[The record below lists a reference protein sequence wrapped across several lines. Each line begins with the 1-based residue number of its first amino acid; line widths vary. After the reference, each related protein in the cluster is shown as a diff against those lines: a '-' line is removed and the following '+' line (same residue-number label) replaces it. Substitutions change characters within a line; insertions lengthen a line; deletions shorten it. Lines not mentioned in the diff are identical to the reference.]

1 MTTRRFLKT
10 IATFTALSASTVI
23 SYAQEQEAQ
32 APKVSIAAAYTD
44 ELLEQ
49 VIFIGRGEAVDK
61 VDIVAR
67 VSGFMEEILVKDGDD
82 VKKGDILFRIEDDTY
97 AATLGA
103 RHADLEQ
110 AEANQNLAEVEL
122 ERKSELFRR
131 DVGTEADRD
140 VAFANNEV
148 AKAQVNIAKA
158 AIELA
163 ELDVNYTE
171 VVAPFD
177 GRIGRIGVS
186 TGELVGPTTTPLVNL
201 VRNAPI
207 YVEFSL
213 TEKQLINVMDTYK
226 TTVAGVA
233 NNPQTPDAFV
243 ILPNGKELE
252 EAGRIVFSDN
262 RVDPT
267 TGSIALR
274 AEFANESGLII
285 DGSFLNVRIQA
296 TEPTQVLMIPQAAVQ
311 RDQRGDFVLVVS
323 DQQLVEQRYVT
334 LGRQVEAAIV
344 VEDGMREGEAVIV
357 EGLQRVR
364 PGVAVEAVVAG
375 TPIEE

>member
-1 MTTRRFLKT
+1 MNLGISIKAIVSLIFVSLSV
-10 IATFTALSASTVI
+10 IAAPA
-23 SYAQEQEAQ
+23 QEAQ

-67 VSGFMEEILVKDGDD
+67 VSGFLEEILVKNGQA
-82 VKKGDILFRIEDDTY
+82 VKKGDVLFRIEDETY
-97 AATLGA
+97 LATLGA
-103 RHADLEQ
+103 RQADLEQ
-110 AEANQNLAEVEL
+110 AHANQDLAAVEL
-122 ERKSELFRR
+122 ERKSELFER

-163 ELDVNYTE
+163 ELDVAYTE
-171 VVAPFD
+171 VKAPFD
-177 GRIGRIGVS
+177 GHIGRIQVS
-186 TGELVGPTTTPLVNL
+186 AGELVGPTTTPLVNL

-213 TEKQLINVMDTYK
+213 TEKQLITVMENYQTS
-226 TTVAGVA
+226 VAGVA
-233 NNPQTPDAFV
+233 NNPQTPDVFV
-243 ILPNGKELE
+243 ILPNGNELE
-252 EAGRIVFSDN
+252 ESGRVVFSDN
-262 RVDPT
+262 RVDPS
-267 TGSIALR
+267 TGSITLR
-274 AEFANESGLII
+274 AEFANERGLII

-296 TEPTQVLMIPQAAVQ
+296 TEPVQVLMIPQAAVQ
-311 RDQRGDFVLVVS
+311 RDQRGDFVLVVNA
-323 DQQLVEQRYVT
+323 QQLVEQRYVT

-344 VEDGMREGEAVIV
+344 VEEGMREGEAVIV

-364 PGVAVEAVVAG
+364 PGVAVDAVVAG